1 MGRKELTT
9 RGSTTD
15 GLHAL
20 ENRSLRLVSLPA
32 DLAGPSEQ
40 KIVPVLGE
48 RHPYLPID
56 IGQPS
61 RYRTVTI
68 IIPVYNERK
77 TVLALLEKVCMAD
90 TSSLAKEIIV
100 VDDHSTDGTRE
111 LLQEVDWEDL
121 CQDSGD
127 SIELLLHER
136 NCGKGACVQTALKK
150 ALGELVL
157 VQDADLEYDPADYPA
172 LLHPILAGHADAVFG
187 NRFHPGVHRV
197 PRYYRFL
204 LNRTFSIL
212 CNLLTSLAL
221 TDVTACYKVLRRDLL
236 DSLKLESNRFSME
249 TELTVKLARTS
260 ARIYEV
266 PIMYHGRTYAEGKKI
281 SWVDGLAAAYH
292 LFRYRFF

>member
-1 MGRKELTT
+1 MASRAVRESGEHALRMVSMANELT
-9 RGSTTD
+9 
-15 GLHAL
+15 A
-20 ENRSLRLVSLPA
+20 A
-32 DLAGPSEQ
+32 EQ
-40 KIVPVLGE
+40 AEIAPLLDE
-48 RHPYLPID
+48 REPYLAITA
-56 IGQPS
+56 QAS
-61 RYRTVTI
+61 YRTLTI
-68 IIPVYNERK
+68 IVPVYNERN
-77 TVLALLEKVCMAD
+77 TVLKLIEKVLQSD
-90 TSSLAKEIIV
+90 TLSLVKEILV
-100 VDDHSTDGTRE
+100 VDDCSTDGTRE
-111 LLQEVDWEDL
+111 LLQKVDWENV

-136 NCGKGACVQTALKK
+136 NCGKGACVLTALKR
-150 ALGELVL
+150 AQGELVL

-172 LLHPILAGHADAVFG
+172 LLHPILAGNADAVFG
-187 NRFHPGVHRV
+187 NRFHPGAHRV

-204 LNRTFSIL
+204 LNRIFSIL

-221 TDVTACYKVLRRDLL
+221 TDVTACYKVMRRDLL

-249 TELTVKLARTS
+249 TELTVKLAKTD